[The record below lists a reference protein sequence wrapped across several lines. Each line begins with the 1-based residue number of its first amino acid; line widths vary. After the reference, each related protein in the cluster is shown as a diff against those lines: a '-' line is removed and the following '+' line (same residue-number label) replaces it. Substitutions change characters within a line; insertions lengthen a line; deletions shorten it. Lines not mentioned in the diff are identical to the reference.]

1 MQIHDKIQKL
11 RELRG
16 KTQLEAADALGL
28 TQPNYSKYENG
39 KLDFTV
45 KQIQKLADLFDLT
58 LEDII
63 GFNEHLIF
71 NLNKNRK
78 ANGLVINNHI
88 SKNEKNLYEDYILSL
103 KGEIEHLKSVIDK
116 LLAKD
121 KK

>member
-1 MQIHDKIQKL
+1 MQIHDKIRKL

-16 KTQLEAADALGL
+16 KSQLEAADALGL
-28 TQPNYSKYENG
+28 SQPNYSKYESG
-39 KLDFTV
+39 KNDFTV
-45 KQIQKLADLFDLT
+45 KQIEKLADLLGLS

-71 NLNKNRK
+71 NMSKNRK

-88 SKNEKNLYEDYILSL
+88 SKNEKKLYEDYIASL
-103 KGEIEHLKSVIDK
+103 KAEIESLKNIIEK
-116 LLAKD
+116 ILT